1 MNSVRHQILMTAE
14 WISDYAQSIEAPVQ
28 TTNGNLIAP
37 STMPIIFW
45 QAFEI
50 PWLSKGEPLLHG
62 SQRFSYQAPITAGM
76 TLDCELALTS
86 KVQKDGR
93 QGKLTFYTH
102 TLVCKCEDE
111 LIVTAETV
119 LIRVGDDHDEKMHN
133 G

>member
-62 SQRFSYQAPITAGM
+62 TQKFSYQAPITAGM

-93 QGKLTFYTH
+93 QGKLTFTH
-102 TLVCKCEDE
+102 
-111 LIVTAETV
+111 
-119 LIRVGDDHDEKMHN
+119 IRWFVNVKASL
-133 G
+133 

>member
-1 MNSVRHQILMTAE
+1 MNIVRHQIHMTAE
-14 WISDYAQSIEAPVQ
+14 WISDYAQSIEAPMQ
-28 TTNGNLIAP
+28 RIKGNLIAP

-45 QAFEI
+45 KTFDI
-50 PWLSKGEPLLHG
+50 PWLSKGESLLHG
-62 SQRFSYQAPITAGM
+62 TQKFSYQAPITAGM

-86 KVQKDGR
+86 KVQKEGR

-119 LIRVGDDHDEKMHN
+119 LIRVGDNHDKKEHN
-133 G
+133 S

>member
-1 MNSVRHQILMTAE
+1 MKSIHHQIYVTAE

-28 TTNGNLIAP
+28 TIKGNLIAP

-45 QAFEI
+45 QAFDI
-50 PWLSKGEPLLHG
+50 PWLSKGESLLHG
-62 SQRFSYQAPITAGM
+62 MQKFSYQAPITAGM

-93 QGKLTFYTH
+93 QGKLTFYTN
-102 TLVCKCEDE
+102 TLVCKCEGE

-119 LIRVGDDHDEKMHN
+119 LIRVGDDHDEKMYN

>member
-1 MNSVRHQILMTAE
+1 MNSIYHQIHVTGE

-28 TTNGNLIAP
+28 MINGKLIAP
-37 STMPIIFW
+37 STMPVIFW
-45 QAFEI
+45 KAFDI
-50 PWLSKGEPLLHG
+50 PWLSKGESLLHG
-62 SQRFSYQAPITAGM
+62 TQKFLYQAPITAGM
-76 TLDCELALTS
+76 TLDCELVLTS

-102 TLVCKCEDE
+102 TLVCKCEGE

-119 LIRVGDDHDEKMHN
+119 LIQVGDNHDEKMHN